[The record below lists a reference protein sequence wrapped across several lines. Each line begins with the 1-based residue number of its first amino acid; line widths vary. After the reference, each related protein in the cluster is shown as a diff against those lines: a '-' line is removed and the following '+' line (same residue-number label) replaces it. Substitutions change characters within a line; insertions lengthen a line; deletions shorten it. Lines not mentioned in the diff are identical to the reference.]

1 MWKETVTLSILMVL
15 YDYLKAPID
24 RLYFT
29 NPWRPLI
36 GIRNTF
42 RDVIHGFSEHDV
54 KNYPGLLLVKLHYN
68 KICEEFRKVSPTLE
82 KKYYHDLDPWFE
94 KNGGYYYY
102 KVKDFPLLNSLVN
115 QIPCIYKDTA
125 TFAVIEGPM
134 VLHPHRAESNE
145 LLRYQLTIQGDG
157 DCTLYTDRG
166 GFVQNE
172 GEDFFFDHG
181 RYHELD
187 KTGSGRRVL
196 LILDVHR

>member
-1 MWKETVTLSILMVL
+1 MWRLAFVPILMVL
-15 YDYLKAPID
+15 YDFVKAPID

-29 NPWRPLI
+29 NPWRPLL
-36 GIRNTF
+36 GIQNTF
-42 RDVIHGFSEHDV
+42 RDIVHGFTEHDV
-54 KNYPGLLLVKLHYN
+54 KHYPGLLLVKLHYQ
-68 KICEEFRKVSPTLE
+68 KIREEFERVSPIL
-82 KKYYHDLDPWFE
+82 KKRHQHDEDVWSE
-94 KNGGYYYY
+94 KNDGYYYY

-125 TFAVIEGPM
+125 MFVVIEGPM
-134 VLHPHRAESNE
+134 VLPPHRAESNE

-166 GFVQNE
+166 TFVQHE

-181 RYHELD
+181 RYHELI
-187 KTGSGRRVL
+187 KTGEGKRVL